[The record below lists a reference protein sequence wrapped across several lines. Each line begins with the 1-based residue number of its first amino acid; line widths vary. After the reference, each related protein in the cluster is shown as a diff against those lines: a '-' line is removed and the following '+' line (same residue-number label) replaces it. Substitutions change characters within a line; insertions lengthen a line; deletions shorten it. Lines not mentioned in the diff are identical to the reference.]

1 MRRLIIVLAVCAAA
15 ACSASTRSRDNER
28 AELPMPIVA
37 PLGTAPAAVD
47 LTGTW
52 ATGSAGE
59 PDAKR
64 IVLRPQCNYG
74 PAVWI
79 LEQYG
84 DTVHAW
90 VMPESWAKG
99 VPTPRAVSSTPSVGR
114 VSGVDVVIGTSG
126 ARYVLRFD
134 STSGHLRG
142 TLNGAPFWAVRLEIV
157 RPEGCIA
164 VP

>member
-15 ACSASTRSRDNER
+15 ACSTSARSRNNER
-28 AELPMPIVA
+28 AKLPVPISA
-37 PLGTAPAAVD
+37 PVPTAPAAIDV
-47 LTGTW
+47 TGTW

-59 PDAKR
+59 PEAKR

-114 VSGVDVVIGTSG
+114 VSGVDVVIGTSD